1 MTLSDPPQSAD
12 RSGLIIAVA
21 VLAAVIKIVIALTTL
36 GTNDV
41 IAFYEFAKAIEAHG
55 LVWTYEHSILFNH
68 PPLIGYFLRGLLWL
82 SHQPFLEQFGI
93 TFPFLLRLP
102 GIVADFC
109 VVLLLLFLGREYQQ
123 LRPPTWAL
131 LLFAASPVSLMI
143 SGFHGNTDPIL
154 VLFVVLASVAA
165 VRGRPS
171 LCGLFLALSCQIKMV
186 PLLLLPIFFF
196 YWMQHRGA
204 RWFVFS
210 FAVSSF
216 LFCLEPLW
224 MSPVSFARNVLGYGS
239 FWGIWGLTYCLRMT
253 GLHDF
258 SKVNFLNLSPIQQ
271 LIMAI
276 LKLAI
281 VLAILVLAWRR
292 RKLSPPALF
301 ASLGYAWLI
310 FFVLSPGIAAQYLV
324 WLAPFVLLL
333 SPSFYAVLVAGSAI
347 FLFALYTLSS
357 GGFPWYF
364 AHATSKL
371 NLISAHWAFVP
382 WVILVG
388 GLIALA
394 WKARQQDGHL
404 RFLRLTPIE
413 SANTLE

>member
-1 MTLSDPPQSAD
+1 MTRPDPPQSAD

-41 IAFYEFAKAIEAHG
+41 VAFYEFAKAIETHG
-55 LVWTYEHSILFNH
+55 LSWTYEHSILFNH
-68 PPLIGYFLRGLLWL
+68 PPMVGYFLRGLIWL
-82 SHQPFLEQFGI
+82 SHQPSLEQLGI

-109 VVLLLLFLGREYQQ
+109 VVLLLLFLVREYPQ

-131 LLFAASPVSLMI
+131 ILFAASPVSLMI

-154 VLFVVLASVAA
+154 VLFLVLASVAA

-171 LCGLFLALSCQIKMV
+171 LCGLFLALSCQIKIV

-196 YWMQHRGA
+196 YWMQQRGA
-204 RWFVFS
+204 RWFVLS
-210 FAVSSF
+210 FAASSL
-216 LFCLEPLW
+216 LFCFEPLW

-239 FWGIWGLTYCLRMT
+239 FWGIWGLTYCLRIT

-258 SKVNFLNLSPIQQ
+258 IKVNFLSLSPIQQ

-333 SPSFYAVLVAGSAI
+333 SPSFYAVLVAGSTI

-371 NLISAHWAFVP
+371 NLVSAHWAVIP
-382 WVILVG
+382 WVTLVG

-394 WKARQQDGHL
+394 WKARKQHRHL
-404 RFLRLTPIE
+404 RFLSLTPIE
-413 SANTLE
+413 SVNTIE